1 MGALACGLEKGTL
14 PGEATSTPLRK
25 TWGMEHPEQSRPAAG
40 SARLSLGAQAF
51 RKTMKESRW
60 ADEGDKIPET
70 KRGEKNFAGVGVGRG
85 VGSIF

>member
-40 SARLSLGAQAF
+40 SAHLALGTQAF
-51 RKTMKESRW
+51 WKTMSREQVGGSGRQDTRDKERRK
-60 ADEGDKIPET
+60 EFT
-70 KRGEKNFAGVGVGRG
+70 GVGGG
-85 VGSIF
+85 VGGG